1 VSQGEGK
8 PDFSDVSRTVRGLL
22 GREFSDP
29 AEPKHAAST
38 TAIGVNHGPVF
49 FLGQID
55 QSGIAE
61 ILATALKSKRT

>member
-1 VSQGEGK
+1 MSQGEGK

-29 AEPKHAAST
+29 AAPKHAAST

-49 FLGQID
+49 FCGPIAP
-55 QSGIAE
+55 SGIAE
-61 ILATALKSKRT
+61 ILAAAMNSKP